1 MIVAIDGPSASGKSS
16 TARAVARELGFAHL
30 DSGALYR
37 GVTLVALQ
45 ELGFPSPIARLTP
58 EQVRTVL
65 EAADRLKLELYPAG
79 EKFSVRLRGKS
90 VDRPIRSAEVTSS
103 VSAVSAVAAI
113 RDWVNRRLRDLSRG
127 GQSLVVDGRDIGTVV
142 FPYAEL
148 KVYLTA
154 SPEIRARRRLL
165 QIGESVDPDR
175 VAVEAERLAARD
187 EADQSRPVAPL
198 RPAPD
203 AILLDGSDLSLEM
216 QVQRIGDLARKRQG

>member
-16 TARAVARELGFAHL
+16 TAKAVARALGFAHL

-45 ELGFPSPIARLTP
+45 ELGFPSPVAKLTP
-58 EQVRTVL
+58 EQIQTVL
-65 EAADRLKLELYPAG
+65 DAADRLDLQLVRAG
-79 EKFSVRLRGKS
+79 EGYSVQLRGKS

-103 VSAVSAVAAI
+103 VSAISAVAAI
-113 RDWVNRRLRDLSRG
+113 RDWVNRRLRVLSRG

-142 FPYAEL
+142 FPYAEV
-148 KVYLTA
+148 KVFLTA

-165 QIGESVDPDR
+165 QIGESVEPER
-175 VAVEAERLAARD
+175 VAAEAERLAARD

-198 RPAPD
+198 RPAPE
-203 AILLDGSDLSLEM
+203 AILLDGSDLSLEG
-216 QVQRIGDLARKRQG
+216 QVQRIVDLAHKRHA

>member
-16 TARAVARELGFAHL
+16 TARAVAKALGFAHL

-45 ELGFPSPIARLTP
+45 ELGFPSPIAGLTP

-65 EAADRLKLELYPAG
+65 EAADRLKLELHPAG
-79 EKFSVRLRGKS
+79 EGFSVRLRGKS
-90 VDRPIRSAEVTSS
+90 VDRPIRSAEVTRS

-175 VAVEAERLAARD
+175 VALEAERLAARD
-187 EADQSRPVAPL
+187 AADQSRPVAPL
-198 RPAPD
+198 RPATD

-216 QVQRIGDLARKRQG
+216 QVQRISDLAHKRQG